1 MILNKTT
8 NELINIKITYANKF
22 FKRFKGLMGKK
33 DIDFAILFLNFK
45 DSSIHT
51 HFMRFEIDVY
61 FLDKNKV
68 VFEKTSLKPWKY
80 YKPEKQ
86 AKYIWSFKYLNIVNA
101 FQFAGIFNVNVPHI
115 YCNNLAF

>member
-8 NELINIKITYANKF
+8 NERFDVKITKADTF
-22 FKRFKGLMGKK
+22 FKRLIGLMGRK
-33 DIDFAILFLNFK
+33 DIDFAMLFTNIK
-45 DSSIHT
+45 NPSIHT

-86 AKYIWSFKYLNIVNA
+86 ARYILETKKDLLKIRIGDELDFI
-101 FQFAGIFNVNVPHI
+101 
-115 YCNNLAF
+115 

>member
-22 FKRFKGLMGKK
+22 FKRF
-33 DIDFAILFLNFK
+33 N
-45 DSSIHT
+45 
-51 HFMRFEIDVY
+51 FMRFEIDVY

-86 AKYIWSFKYLNIVNA
+86 ARYILETKKDLLKIRIGDELDFI
-101 FQFAGIFNVNVPHI
+101 
-115 YCNNLAF
+115 

>member
-22 FKRFKGLMGKK
+22 FKRFKGLMG
-33 DIDFAILFLNFK
+33 
-45 DSSIHT
+45 

-86 AKYIWSFKYLNIVNA
+86 ARYILETKKDLLKIRIGDELDFI
-101 FQFAGIFNVNVPHI
+101 
-115 YCNNLAF
+115 